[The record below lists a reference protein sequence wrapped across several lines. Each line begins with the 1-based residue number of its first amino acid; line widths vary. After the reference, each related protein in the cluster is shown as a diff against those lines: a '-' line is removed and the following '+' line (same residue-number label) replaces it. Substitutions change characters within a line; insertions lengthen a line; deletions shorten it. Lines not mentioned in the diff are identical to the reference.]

1 MAEHEVEEVIGLSLD
16 GTGYGLDGRVWGGEV
31 LLVRAHGASFERFA
45 HLAYVPMPG
54 ADAAVKEPW
63 RMALGHLHAAG
74 MDVTDAFVL
83 ERLGIDEKTARIVQR
98 MMERGVNAPLTS
110 SCGRLFDAVAALVLG
125 RRTVDY
131 EAQAAI
137 ELEGIA
143 VDEDDAARGEAYT
156 PALGDDGAMRMDSL
170 WRAVV
175 DDLQRGVAPEQI
187 AARFHAGVAQ
197 GFVAAAVSARAKTGI
212 KSVAMSGGCMHN
224 RRLVRL
230 LRAGLEAE
238 GFRVV
243 QHREVSPG
251 DGGLSYGQA
260 VVAAAMLLAEKN

>member
-63 RMALGHLHAAG
+63 RMTFGHLYAAG

-83 ERLGIDEKTARIVQR
+83 ERLGIDEQTARVVQR

-125 RRTVDY
+125 RRAVDY

-156 PALGDDGAMRMDSL
+156 PTLGDDGAMRMDSL
-170 WRAVV
+170 WHAVV
-175 DDLQRGVAPEQI
+175 NGLKRGVAPEQI

>member
-1 MAEHEVEEVIGLSLD
+1 
-16 GTGYGLDGRVWGGEV
+16 
-31 LLVRAHGASFERFA
+31 
-45 HLAYVPMPG
+45 
-54 ADAAVKEPW
+54 
-63 RMALGHLHAAG
+63 
-74 MDVTDAFVL
+74 
-83 ERLGIDEKTARIVQR
+83 
-98 MMERGVNAPLTS
+98 
-110 SCGRLFDAVAALVLG
+110 
-125 RRTVDY
+125 
-131 EAQAAI
+131 
-137 ELEGIA
+137 
-143 VDEDDAARGEAYT
+143 
-156 PALGDDGAMRMDSL
+156 MRMDSL
-170 WRAVV
+170 WHAVV
-175 DDLQRGVAPEQI
+175 NGLKRGVAPEQI